1 MRFGGSDVMTAPA
14 QPESRLLEM
23 KNIVKEYRGVAALKG
38 IDFDLRRGEVHAIL
52 GENGA
57 GKSTLVKIL
66 SGAVAPSAGEI
77 LLEGRTIQIS
87 GPASARRHGIAMV
100 YQETSLVPTMTV
112 AQNLYLGDEK
122 FFNRLRGTT
131 IDAQQLLQSLNFP
144 VDPTAIVQSLGTAKR
159 QMVEIARAVRLK
171 AKIIIF
177 DEPTAT
183 LTPEEKHH
191 LFALIDRLRNEQ
203 VSVIFISHALEE
215 ALEISDRIT
224 ILRDGAHIISAEAK
238 TFSRETI
245 IRNMVGRSLTDELY
259 RPAAETRVMRRP
271 GEKILSV
278 QNLSMQNVV
287 RNTSFS
293 IFAGQVTGI
302 FGLVG
307 SGRTETAKIVAGAAK
322 RDLFHG
328 GDIRLNGRSV
338 RYGTPRQAVGDG
350 VVYVTEDRKAEGF
363 FETMGV
369 AENIYIGQISSRQS
383 QRIAVSLGDM
393 RNLAAHWTKV
403 LKLKTLNDDARV
415 IELSGGNQQKV
426 VIAKAL
432 VQKPKLVIFDEPTRG
447 VDVGAIAEIHHL
459 IAGLADEGLAVIM
472 ISSYLP
478 EILSLS
484 DRILVSRQGRIVEEL
499 SPAEA
504 TSEAVMF
511 AAVH

>member
-1 MRFGGSDVMTAPA
+1 MTASA
-14 QPESRLLEM
+14 RPETRLLEM
-23 KNIVKEYRGVAALKG
+23 KNIGKEYRGVAALKA
-38 IDFDLRRGEVHAIL
+38 IDFDLYRGEVHAIL

-66 SGAVAPSAGEI
+66 SGAVAPTTGDI
-77 LLEGRTIQIS
+77 LLDGQPIQIS
-87 GPASARRHGIAMV
+87 GPASARRYGIAMV
-100 YQETSLVPTMTV
+100 YQETSLVPTLTV

-122 FFNRLRGTT
+122 FFNRLRGTY
-131 IDAQQLLQSLNFP
+131 IEAQQLLQSLNFP

-183 LTPEEKHH
+183 LTPEETHH
-191 LFALIDRLRNEQ
+191 LFALIQRLRNEG
-203 VSVIFISHALEE
+203 VSIIFISHALEE
-215 ALEISDRIT
+215 ALELSDRIT
-224 ILRDGAHIISAEAK
+224 ILRDGAHIITAEGK
-238 TFSRETI
+238 SFSRETI
-245 IRNMVGRSLTDELY
+245 IRHMVGRSLTDELY
-259 RPAAETRVMRRP
+259 RPAAETRVMRRA
-271 GEKILSV
+271 GEKVLSV

-293 IFAGQVTGI
+293 IFAGQITGI

-307 SGRTETAKIVAGAAK
+307 SGRTETARIVAGAAK

-328 GDIRLNGRSV
+328 GEIHFEGRPV
-338 RYGTPRQAVGDG
+338 RYRTPREAVGDG
-350 VVYVTEDRKAEGF
+350 IVYVTEDRKAEGF
-363 FETMGV
+363 FETMSV

-383 QRIAVSLGDM
+383 QGLAISMSEM
-393 RNLAAHWTKV
+393 RDLAASWAKT
-403 LKLKTLNDDARV
+403 LKLKTLNNDAQV

-432 VQKPKLVIFDEPTRG
+432 VQKPKLIIVDEPTRG
-447 VDVGAIAEIHHL
+447 VDVGAIAEIHQL
-459 IAGLADEGLAVIM
+459 ISALANDGLAVIL

-484 DRILVSRQGRIVEEL
+484 DRILVSRQGKIVEEL
-499 SPAEA
+499 SPKEA

>member
-1 MRFGGSDVMTAPA
+1 MGRRGIDVMTAQELSKP
-14 QPESRLLEM
+14 PLLEM
-23 KNIVKEYRGVAALKG
+23 RKVGKDYRGVAALKD
-38 IDFDLRRGEVHAIL
+38 IDFDLRLGEVHAIL

-66 SGAVAPSAGEI
+66 SGAVTPTRGEI
-77 LLEGRTIQIS
+77 RVEGQPVQIA
-87 GPASARRHGIAMV
+87 GPALARRYGIAMV

-122 FFNRLRGTT
+122 FFNRLRGTY
-131 IDAQQLLQSLNFP
+131 IEAQQFLQSLNFP
-144 VDPTAIVQSLGTAKR
+144 VDPTATVLSLGTAKR

-171 AKIIIF
+171 AKVIIF

-191 LFALIDRLRNEQ
+191 LFALIDRLRRDQ
-203 VSVIFISHALEE
+203 VSIIFISHALEE
-215 ALEISDRIT
+215 ALDISDRIT
-224 ILRDGAHIISAEAK
+224 ILRDGAHIITADAK

-245 IRNMVGRSLTDELY
+245 IRHMVGRSLTDELY
-259 RPAAETRVMRRP
+259 GRAAAKLRPAGETV
-271 GEKILSV
+271 LSV

-287 RNTSFS
+287 RNTSFT
-293 IFAGQVTGI
+293 IFAGQVTGV

-307 SGRTETAKIVAGAAK
+307 SGRTETARIIAGVVK
-322 RDLFHG
+322 RDFFHG
-328 GDIRLNGRSV
+328 GDVRFQGRSV
-338 RYGTPRQAVGDG
+338 RYRTPREAVDDG
-350 VVYVTEDRKAEGF
+350 IVYVTEDRKGDGF
-363 FETMGV
+363 FETMSI
-369 AENIYIGQISSRQS
+369 AENIYIGQISGEKSRGL
-383 QRIAVSLGDM
+383 IASM
-393 RNLAAHWTKV
+393 SETRALAASWTK
-403 LKLKTLNDDARV
+403 KLAIRALDGDSRV

-432 VQKPKLVIFDEPTRG
+432 VQKPKLIIFDEPTRG

-459 IAGLADEGLAVIM
+459 IATLADEGLAVIV

-478 EILSLS
+478 EILSVS

-499 SPAEA
+499 SPDEA

-511 AAVH
+511 AAVY